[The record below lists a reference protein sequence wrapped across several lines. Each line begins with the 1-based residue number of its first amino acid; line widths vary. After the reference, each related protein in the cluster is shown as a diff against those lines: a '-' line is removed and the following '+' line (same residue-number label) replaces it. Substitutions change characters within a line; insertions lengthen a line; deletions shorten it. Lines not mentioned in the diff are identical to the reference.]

1 MGATLRYPSQQN
13 FDPSQKIDFLFI
25 IMKPQTS
32 SLSERADIV
41 CSSPNFAGLADTGAR
56 ALAEVGVIRVYAE
69 GEYLFRQDESAAGF
83 HIVIDGAVSVHR
95 LGPDGRQQVLHV
107 FEGGGELCGEVPV
120 FEGSTYPAAAV
131 ATEISRTLYLQRD
144 ALIDVAREHPEILL
158 KMLATLSLRLRRF
171 VGLIDDLSLKD
182 VSARLAKHLL
192 DLKSQTAGASIVTL
206 ATTKA
211 VLASRLG
218 TIAETISRTF
228 RKLQESGIIDVQG
241 RTITIRDEAALQE
254 IAEGMKL

>member
-1 MGATLRYPSQQN
+1 MKTQAT
-13 FDPSQKIDFLFI
+13 
-25 IMKPQTS
+25 
-32 SLSERADIV
+32 SLNERAAIV
-41 CSSPNFAGLADTGAR
+41 RETPNFAGLGEAGIQ
-56 ALAEVGVIRVYAE
+56 ALADVGTVREYEE
-69 GEYLFRQDESAAGF
+69 GEYLFQQDEAATGF
-83 HIVIDGAVSVHR
+83 HIVIGGAVNVHR
-95 LGPDGRQQVLHV
+95 FGPDGRQQVLHV

-131 ATEISRTLYLQRD
+131 AVKDSRTLYLPRD
-144 ALIDVAREHPEILL
+144 ALLAVGREHPEVLL

-192 DLKSQTAGASIVTL
+192 ELAEREEKSVVRL
-206 ATTKA
+206 ETTKS

-228 RKLQESGIIDVQG
+228 RKLQSSEIIDVQG
-241 RTITIRDEAALQE
+241 REITILDEAGLRD
-254 IAEGMKL
+254 IAAGMKL

>member
-1 MGATLRYPSQQN
+1 
-13 FDPSQKIDFLFI
+13 
-25 IMKPQTS
+25 MKTQTS
-32 SLSERADIV
+32 SLSERAKIV
-41 CSSPNFAGLADTGAR
+41 SSSPNFAGLADVGAR

-83 HIVIDGAVSVHR
+83 HIVMDGAVNVHR
-95 LGPDGRQQVLHV
+95 FGPEGRQQVLHV

-131 ATEISRTLYLQRD
+131 ATVETRTLYLQRE

-182 VSARLAKHLL
+182 VSARLAKHIL
-192 DLKSQTAGASIVTL
+192 DLKQQSGKSTVTL
-206 ATTKA
+206 ATTKT

-228 RKLQESGIIDVQG
+228 RKMQKTNIIEVQG
-241 RTITIRDEAALQE
+241 RSITILDEAALHE
-254 IAEGMKL
+254 IAAGMKL

>member
-1 MGATLRYPSQQN
+1 MT
-13 FDPSQKIDFLFI
+13 
-25 IMKPQTS
+25 
-32 SLSERADIV
+32 
-41 CSSPNFAGLADTGAR
+41 PNFAGLGETGVR
-56 ALAEVGVIRVYAE
+56 ALAEVGTVREYQAE
-69 GEYLFRQDESAAGF
+69 EYLFQQDEIATGF
-83 HIVIDGAVSVHR
+83 HIVIEGAVNVHR
-95 LGPDGRQQVLHV
+95 FGPDGRQQVLHV

-131 ATEISRTLYLQRD
+131 AVEISRTLYLPRD
-144 ALIDVAREHPEILL
+144 ALLTVGREHPEVLL

-192 DLKSQTAGASIVTL
+192 ELADREGASVIRL
-206 ATTKA
+206 ETTKS

-228 RKLQESGIIDVQG
+228 RKLQSSEIIDVQG
-241 RTITIRDEAALQE
+241 REITIRDEAGLRD
-254 IAEGMKL
+254 IAAGMKL

>member
-1 MGATLRYPSQQN
+1 M
-13 FDPSQKIDFLFI
+13 
-25 IMKPQTS
+25 
-32 SLSERADIV
+32 
-41 CSSPNFAGLADTGAR
+41 SPNFVGLGDEGACT
-56 ALAEVGVIRVYAE
+56 LAEVGTVREYAA
-69 GEYLFRQDESAAGF
+69 GEYLFQQDEAATGF
-83 HIVIDGAVSVHR
+83 HIVVDGAVNVHR
-95 LGPDGRQQVLHV
+95 FAQDGRQQVLHV

-131 ATEISRTLYLQRD
+131 AVETSRTLYLPRE
-144 ALIDVAREHPEILL
+144 AFLTVGREHPEILL

-192 DLKSQTAGASIVTL
+192 HLADDAGTQVVTL

-228 RKLQESGIIDVQG
+228 RKLQSSEIIDVRG
-241 RTITIRDEAALQE
+241 RAITIRDKAALRD
-254 IAEGMKL
+254 IAAGMKL